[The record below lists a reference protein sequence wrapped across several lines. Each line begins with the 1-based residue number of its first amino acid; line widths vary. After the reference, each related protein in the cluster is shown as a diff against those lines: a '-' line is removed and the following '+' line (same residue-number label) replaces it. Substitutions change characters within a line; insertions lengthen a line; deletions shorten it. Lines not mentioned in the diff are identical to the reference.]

1 MGILKNILAKLRK
14 IYTYEDKLIIELK
27 DDHQTLFSLFNK
39 IEKHL
44 QKQNFEKI
52 PEILKKFHYEYRL
65 HIIYED
71 NYFYTY
77 MKSKYKYNEKIL
89 NFINQKQEEMKSISK
104 AISGFINRFDN
115 VKKIES
121 EQFKNELEKLGKA
134 LKARVEFEE
143 KELYTLYS

>member
-1 MGILKNILAKLRK
+1 
-14 IYTYEDKLIIELK
+14 
-27 DDHQTLFSLFNK
+27 
-39 IEKHL
+39 
-44 QKQNFEKI
+44 
-52 PEILKKFHYEYRL
+52 
-65 HIIYED
+65 
-71 NYFYTY
+71 